1 MKSARDRIINRIIE
15 VLKNSQKPLS
25 QTQISQITKVNKA
38 TISKYV
44 AILQAEGKIEI
55 EKYGNVN
62 LVRLKK

>member
-1 MKSARDRIINRIIE
+1 MKSAKDRIINKIIE
-15 VLKNSQKPLS
+15 VLKSSQKPLS
-25 QTQISQITKVNKA
+25 QTQISQLTKVNKA